1 MSSLED
7 KVDQL
12 FAALQLHAEETSA
25 NFAELGRQNETIRA
39 ELQAMNKRLDR
50 VEQRLDRVEQRLD
63 RLELRMERLEARVEG
78 LEARLSRLEARVGT
92 LEITVAGL
100 VQDMA
105 ELKADAQATRR
116 EIATYHGAVVGHGI
130 QITELEERL
139 RRIERHL
146 DLPPL
151 RTQ

>member
-25 NFAELGRQNETIRA
+25 NFAELGRQNEAIRA
-39 ELQAMNKRLDR
+39 ELQVMNERLDR
-50 VEQRLDRVEQRLD
+50 VELRME

-105 ELKADAQATRR
+105 ELKADAQTTRR
-116 EIATYHGAVVGHGI
+116 PDGKSPRIMGPWSATASRSPSSRSG
-130 QITELEERL
+130 
-139 RRIERHL
+139 
-146 DLPPL
+146 
-151 RTQ
+151 